1 MEILL
6 TNQCSFN
13 PARALRDSIHRKTG
27 IYLRVLAGEPILQS
41 PPLIRYGNT
50 WHDFRENDT
59 KFNSPEFIRTTGNKL
74 DFAISMATN
83 GIYSP
88 VFHRDLENITFPC
101 VIRQTLNAHGGVG
114 IIFCKDINEL
124 LSQWNPGRDHWTPFV
139 KMDFELRIHILGGEL
154 KRIFKKVKDNEV
166 EFPIRNMENGYHF
179 SLRNNDNYKKLNIL
193 TQRMTEVF
201 GTDAFYS
208 LDVGWDSVK
217 KEYFVIE
224 ANSCSGLNSH
234 TVEIYADYLI
244 QKLGDKLK

>member
-6 TNQCSFN
+6 TNSCSFN
-13 PARALRDSIHRKTG
+13 PARSLRDAIHRKTG
-27 IYLRVLAGEPILQS
+27 IYLKVLAGEPALQN

-50 WHDFRENDT
+50 WHDFREGDT
-59 KFNSPEFIRTTGNKL
+59 KFNSPEFIRTVGNKL
-74 DFAISMATN
+74 SFSTSMALS

-88 VFHRDLENITFPC
+88 IFHKELDRITYPM
-101 VIRQTLNAHGGVG
+101 VIRQTLTAHGGVG
-114 IIFCKDINEL
+114 IIFCKEEKDFNGN
-124 LSQWNPGRDHWTPFV
+124 WNNNCWWTPFI

-154 KRIFKKVKDNEV
+154 KRIFKKVKDNEE

-179 SLRNNDNYKKLNIL
+179 SLRNNDNYKKLNVL

-208 LDVGWDSVK
+208 LDVGWDSIK

-234 TVEIYADYLI
+234 TVEIYADYLVS
-244 QKLGDKLK
+244 KLGDKLK